1 MSLTQEEGILL
12 RSHAYSESSKVLR
25 VLTPGRGVL
34 PLMARGLRR
43 KVGRGEGAVDTF
55 DQVQIVYSFRPQRDL
70 QTLTELH
77 VLRSRQALGSDLLR
91 FAGAS
96 LLAEMLLAHALEEGS
111 PPLFLEVAR
120 SLDRLLDAESEQ
132 IAGVLISAG
141 WRLLAYLGFAPE
153 LEACVRCGTGLDAVE
168 GTVATPAAARTE
180 EGILLRF
187 SSLQGGLLCEEC
199 GHGSA
204 GSRLGPGAR
213 DDLRRLLAGAP
224 PTPLR
229 GSPVHLSLLEAFAL
243 GHLAPRNAFR
253 SVELLRAA
261 LDKGRG

>member
-12 RSHAYSESSKVLR
+12 RSHAYSETSRVIR

-70 QTLTELH
+70 QTLYEVQ
-77 VLRSRQALGSDLLR
+77 VLRSRQGLGSNLLR

-111 PPLFLEVAR
+111 PTLFVEVCEAM
-120 SLDRLLDAESEQ
+120 DRLVDVETE
-132 IAGVLISAG
+132 GVVGALISGG
-141 WRLLAYLGFAPE
+141 WRILACLGFAPE
-153 LEACVRCGTGLDAVE
+153 LGSCVRCGSALETGDTSGE
-168 GTVATPAAARTE
+168 GSLR
-180 EGILLRF
+180 RF
-187 SSLQGGLLCEEC
+187 SSLQGGLLCKAC
-199 GHGSA
+199 GLDTP

-213 DDLRRLLAGAP
+213 GDLRRLLEGTP
-224 PTPLR
+224 PNPLR
-229 GSPVHLSLLEAFAL
+229 GAAVHLSLLEAFAL
-243 GHLAPRNAFR
+243 SHLAPRSPFR
-253 SVELLRAA
+253 AMDLLHAA
-261 LDKGRG
+261 LESEAPE